1 MERPTYADRVTDR
14 YVRRN
19 FINGVFTLFGK
30 KYFVYTLILLISVT
44 ISLIANTILPTQNPF
59 MLKNIVI
66 FEISTIFAF
75 IISGILAF
83 RIKSTILRLISILIF
98 NIIFFLLFQIY
109 FYNFWKDVLNS
120 FIIINMGM
128 ICISFLIVIRNFNTS
143 WIGRLMVGG
152 KGKRTTAFYSMIRYV
167 GLGIGFSA
175 YLLYLFLTPSPFETS
190 NYNYLF
196 LSIFNGVANLLLM
209 LIVYKKSFYDKYFSH
224 DFFVQALTFFYGFS
238 LIPMILISFLE
249 NETIFPLFNFAL
261 IIFTILSLTQAI
273 TSTRSEYEEK
283 LRRGGLIERI
293 KDARIKR
300 NSHEETV
307 ARDII
312 IINIEEED
320 ETQLDIPNA
329 IKAEKKKQKKIVS
342 AQDGKM
348 IIFLGLCLS
357 FHFLIVQ
364 FFINRDILFPIP
376 IMDYPLVN
384 LAFNWQD
391 LNTIISIIAFGI
403 IIVNILL
410 YFGSNKLKE
419 WYSNNIP
426 LQAAFWEFL
435 TLIDRKERMEFLAQ
449 SGDIIRE
456 TLITGV
462 MDFIDR
468 ARDDIES
475 TVREGIDFFR
485 QFFGIGGY

>member
-19 FINGVFTLFGK
+19 FINGIFTLFSK
-30 KYFVYTLILLISVT
+30 KYFAYTCILIISIT
-44 ISLIANTILPTQNPF
+44 ISLIANIILPTQNPS

-83 RIKSTILRLISILIF
+83 WIKNNISRLISILIF

-109 FYNFWKDVLNS
+109 FYNYWKDVLNL
-120 FIIINMGM
+120 FIVINMGM
-128 ICISFLIVIRNFNTS
+128 ISISFLIVIRNFNTS
-143 WIGRLMVGG
+143 WIGRLVVGG
-152 KGKRTTAFYSMIRYV
+152 KGKRTTAFYSMIRFT

-175 YLLYLFLTPSPFETS
+175 YLLYLFLTPKPFETS
-190 NYNYLF
+190 NYNFLF
-196 LSIFNGVANLLLM
+196 LAIFNGVANLLLM

-224 DFFVQALTFFYGFS
+224 DFFVQSLTFFYGFS
-238 LIPMILISFLE
+238 LIPMILVSFLE
-249 NETIFPLFNFAL
+249 NEGIFPLFNFAL
-261 IIFTILSLTQAI
+261 IVFTILSLTQAI
-273 TSTRSEYEEK
+273 TSTRSEYEERLK
-283 LRRGGLIERI
+283 KVGLIDRI
-293 KDARIKR
+293 KDTRIKK
-300 NSHEETV
+300 NSREDTT

-312 IINIEEED
+312 IINIENED
-320 ETQLDIPNA
+320 ETQIDIPKA
-329 IKAEKKKQKKIVS
+329 IKAEKSKQKKVVS

-348 IIFLGLCLS
+348 IIFLGFCLS
-357 FHFLIVQ
+357 FHFLIVH
-364 FFINRDILFPIP
+364 FFINRDILLPNPFL
-376 IMDYPLVN
+376 DYPLVN
-384 LAFNWQD
+384 LPFNWQD

-419 WYSNNIP
+419 WYANNIP
-426 LQAAFWEFL
+426 TQAAFWEFL
-435 TLIDRKERMEFLAQ
+435 TLIDREERMQFLTQ
-449 SGDIIRE
+449 SADIIRE
-456 TLITGV
+456 TLITGI

-475 TVREGIDFFR
+475 TVWEGINFVR
-485 QFFGIGGY
+485 RFFGIG

>member
-14 YVRRN
+14 YIRRN
-19 FINGVFTLFGK
+19 FTNGIFTLFGK
-30 KYFVYTLILLISVT
+30 KYFVYTLILIISAT
-44 ISLIANTILPTQNPF
+44 ISLIANAILPFQNPY

-66 FEISTIFAF
+66 FEISTVFAF

-83 RIKSTILRLISILIF
+83 RIKSNILRLISILTF
-98 NIIFFLLFQIY
+98 NIVFYILFQIY
-109 FYNFWKDVLNS
+109 FYNYWKDVLN
-120 FIIINMGM
+120 FLIVINMGM

-152 KGKRTTAFYSMIRYV
+152 KGKRTTAFYSIIRFT

-175 YLLYLFLTPSPFETS
+175 YLAYLFLTPGPFEGS

-196 LSIFNGVANLLLM
+196 LAIFNGIANLLLM

-224 DFFVQALTFFYGFS
+224 DFFVQSQTFFYGFS
-238 LIPMILISFLE
+238 LIPVILISFLE
-249 NETIFPLFNFAL
+249 TEAIFPLFNFAL

-273 TSTRSEYEEK
+273 TSTRSEYEER
-283 LRRGGLIERI
+283 LRRGGLIERVRE
-293 KDARIKR
+293 ARIKK
-300 NSHEETV
+300 NSHEDTV

-312 IINIEEED
+312 IINIEDED
-320 ETQLDIPNA
+320 ETQIDIPNA
-329 IKAEKKKQKKIVS
+329 IKIEKAKQKKSVS

-364 FFINRDILFPIP
+364 FFINRDILFPNPLI
-376 IMDYPLVN
+376 DYPLVN
-384 LAFNWQD
+384 LPFTWKD
-391 LNTIISIIAFGI
+391 LNVIISLLAFGI
-403 IIVNILL
+403 IIVIILL
-410 YFGSNKLKE
+410 YFSSNKLKE

-426 LQAAFWEFL
+426 MQAAFWEFL
-435 TLIDRKERMEFLAQ
+435 TLIDREERMEFLTQ
-449 SGDIIRE
+449 SADIIRE
-456 TLITGV
+456 TLITGI

-475 TVREGIDFFR
+475 TVREGLDFFR
-485 QFFGIGGY
+485 RFFGIGRF